1 MLWVSFSSS
10 REDMRSLCQ
19 TRHLRCHDV
28 ISEIMSEKILRARG
42 SLTGDLVDHHT
53 DENEANLGVSWQ
65 VGSPVFPDERAGA
78 PADLL
83 R

>member
-1 MLWVSFSSS
+1 
-10 REDMRSLCQ
+10 
-19 TRHLRCHDV
+19 
-28 ISEIMSEKILRARG
+28 MSEKIFPALG

-53 DENEANLGVSWQ
+53 DQNEANLGASWQ
-65 VGSPVFPDERAGA
+65 VDSPVFPDERAGA